1 MRYPCEH
8 VAFMQAASAE
18 VAYLRNNLDYFE
30 DNHPKFEYLNVTQRP
45 KAGLHLPETGR
56 LHRAGEA
63 KTKRGKS
70 LLPRALADRSKRSRQ
85 EKLSRRHLG
94 RSEALRRCGWMD
106 IIIDCNKT
114 QPCSVNDM

>member
-70 LLPRALADRSKRSRQ
+70 LLPRALADRSNVHVKKSCRDGISA
-85 EKLSRRHLG
+85 
-94 RSEALRRCGWMD
+94 EAKHFEDVAGW
-106 IIIDCNKT
+106 T
-114 QPCSVNDM
+114 